1 MPIKKYIK
9 PRKIVLTLK
18 NVGGTELEWKFKLPS
33 DSQIDMEPW
42 ADPGE
47 PSSEEAYERSIIERK
62 IF

>member
-1 MPIKKYIK
+1 M
-9 PRKIVLTLK
+9 
-18 NVGGTELEWKFKLPS
+18 GGTELEWKFKLPS